1 MYNLNEIPTTDYND
15 FFQKVYFISIIKNI
29 IKIADLDD
37 TKKTILDFG
46 CGQKILSKTLKNVKV
61 LNYDIKEEFSDLKSY
76 KNLKFDIIVFNHVL
90 MYMRPE
96 EISNLLDELR
106 EMNPNSKII
115 VGLGKQNIVSKI
127 GKFLTGNREA
137 HENTISTYKEQ
148 INILLKKTTFLKKK
162 SNIFFMTDIYYTKF

>member
-1 MYNLNEIPTTDYND
+1 MYNLNKIPTTDYND

-76 KNLKFDIIVFNHVL
+76 KNLKFDIIVFNQC
-90 MYMRPE
+90 
-96 EISNLLDELR
+96 I
-106 EMNPNSKII
+106 
-115 VGLGKQNIVSKI
+115 
-127 GKFLTGNREA
+127 
-137 HENTISTYKEQ
+137 
-148 INILLKKTTFLKKK
+148 TTP
-162 SNIFFMTDIYYTKF
+162 IYRCRI

>member
-1 MYNLNEIPTTDYND
+1 MYNLNKIPTTDYND

-76 KNLKFDIIVFNHVL
+76 KNLKFDKPALIEIRVQNSSDKDL
-90 MYMRPE
+90 MRPDKTPIE
-96 EISNLLDELR
+96 NKNNFID
-106 EMNPNSKII
+106 KI
-115 VGLGKQNIVSKI
+115 N
-127 GKFLTGNREA
+127 E
-137 HENTISTYKEQ
+137 
-148 INILLKKTTFLKKK
+148 
-162 SNIFFMTDIYYTKF
+162 